1 MSKQECQAPA
11 PVLSALP
18 ELAPEASCMSHVLMS
33 SWASLLLPSPEGAQ
47 YGPLPTEAQKCELI
61 CQSEDTGDVV
71 FMNQVV
77 HDGTRC
83 SYRDP
88 YSICAR
94 GECVVG
100 APLPATHPLP
110 APGN

>member
-1 MSKQECQAPA
+1 MWL
-11 PVLSALP
+11 V
-18 ELAPEASCMSHVLMS
+18 
-33 SWASLLLPSPEGAQ
+33 
-47 YGPLPTEAQKCELI
+47 PLPTDAQKCELI
-61 CQSEDTGDVV
+61 CQSEDTGAVV

-100 APLPATHPLP
+100 APCRPPALCRQLEMESCPTCPFCSLEDKCRP
-110 APGN
+110 TFPTCDTPQSST